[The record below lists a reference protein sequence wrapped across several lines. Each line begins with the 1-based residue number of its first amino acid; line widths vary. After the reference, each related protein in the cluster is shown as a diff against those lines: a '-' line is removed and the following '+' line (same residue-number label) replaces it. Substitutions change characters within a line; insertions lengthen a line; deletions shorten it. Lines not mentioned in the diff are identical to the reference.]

1 MDTVETT
8 HHVVDAVERHRDV
21 RGRRGVRARRR
32 GGYVVRAD
40 RVFLIGIDDDGE
52 QE

>member
-1 MDTVETT
+1 MDTTT
-8 HHVVDAVERHRDV
+8 HHDDAVERHRDV

-40 RVFLIGIDDDGE
+40 RVFLVGIDDDGE